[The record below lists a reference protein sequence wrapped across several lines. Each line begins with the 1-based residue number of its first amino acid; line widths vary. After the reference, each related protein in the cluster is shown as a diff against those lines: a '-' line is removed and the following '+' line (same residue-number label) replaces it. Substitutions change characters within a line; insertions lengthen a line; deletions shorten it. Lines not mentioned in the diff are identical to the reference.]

1 MSEEIVITGLNQFY
15 GKKQVLKDVNL
26 NIGTGMFGL
35 LGRNGAGKTTLM
47 KVLATLLPVSH
58 GEVTVCGI
66 PISME
71 AHIRRITGYLPQ
83 EFSFYANMTVYETM
97 DYLGVLSGLGKAERQ
112 EKIHALLARVN
123 LLTKKRVKVK
133 ALSGGMK
140 RRLGIAQAI
149 LHDPKVLI
157 VDEPTAGLDA
167 EERVR
172 FRNLES
178 ALQSLIREYSAN
190 RYVTYPI
197 GFYKEVTLSEKKQ
210 AKMLEIIREITG
222 LDELS
227 TEQPKLSISE
237 DLSHERFKE
246 LMKQADKLL
255 GGGSMYS
262 ESYLKYIARVPTSYE
277 EALQAYND
285 IIYKD
290 RLSGAYARL
299 FCDYLGIVLTILP
312 VFLAVTRA
320 LRDKRA
326 GINQVIYSKRA
337 SSASIILSRYLSIV
351 LLIMLPVFIIAGY
364 LSARCL
370 YYGANEGINVDAF
383 AFFKYCLFW
392 LLPAVMISSSVG
404 IFLTEL
410 TQTAIAIVVMG
421 IWWFIS
427 LFMGVADL
435 GGGYGWNLIP
445 RHNTIGNY
453 QVFIDN
459 LKLLVLNRLCYSL
472 LAILLAA
479 AAVLVYDLKRRGKLA
494 IYGKKASI
502 IKGKP

>member
-1 MSEEIVITGLNQFY
+1 MMFPSLFLNECRQTLKCKTYYIIIICMLIFFISQLSAFDMINKPEPNQESY
-15 GKKQVLKDVNL
+15 GFTFSSDERLIMETALQVL
-26 NIGTGMFGL
+26 IG
-35 LGRNGAGKTTLM
+35 
-47 KVLATLLPVSH
+47 
-58 GEVTVCGI
+58 
-66 PISME
+66 
-71 AHIRRITGYLPQ
+71 
-83 EFSFYANMTVYETM
+83 
-97 DYLGVLSGLGKAERQ
+97 
-112 EKIHALLARVN
+112 
-123 LLTKKRVKVK
+123 
-133 ALSGGMK
+133 
-140 RRLGIAQAI
+140 
-149 LHDPKVLI
+149 
-157 VDEPTAGLDA
+157 
-167 EERVR
+167 
-172 FRNLES
+172 
-178 ALQSLIREYSAN
+178 EYNAN

-210 AKMLEIIREITG
+210 AKMLEIIREISG
-222 LDELS
+222 LDEDELKAAYES
-227 TEQPKLSISE
+227 NGINPGVSAEQAKLSIAE
-237 DLSHERFKE
+237 DISYERFME

-255 GGGSMYS
+255 GGGSMYRK
-262 ESYLKYIARVPTSYE
+262 SYIKYIARVPASFN